1 MPMLMRLPAETVM
14 FLKDPKAVAL
24 LKQDHRAV
32 DKLFTQYEGARNAQE
47 KVDLVQQICQSLLLH
62 AHIEE
67 KVFYPALRGKVKQ
80 NLLDEAFVEHDT
92 LKDLISKIDGLG
104 PNDAHFD
111 AYVTV
116 LREYVRHHVHEEER
130 EIMPAAESSSLDLDE
145 IGERLELLKTRL
157 ESRLEEME
165 PERGDANHVALRQ
178 MDGRGIRH
186 H

>member
-1 MPMLMRLPAETVM
+1 M
-14 FLKDPKAVAL
+14 FLKDPKAIAL
-24 LKQDHRAV
+24 LKKDHRMV
-32 DKLFTQYEGARNAQE
+32 DKLFAQYEAARDAQE
-47 KVDLVQQICQSLLLH
+47 KVDVVQQICQALLVH

-80 NLLDEAFVEHDT
+80 KLLDEAFVEHDT
-92 LKDLISKIDGLG
+92 LKDLMSKIDGRG
-104 PNDAHFD
+104 PDDAHFD

-116 LREYVRHHVHEEER
+116 LREYVHHHVKEEER

-145 IGERLELLKTRL
+145 IGERLQLLKTRL
-157 ESRLEEME
+157 ESRIEEME
-165 PERGDANHVALRQ
+165 PQADPRHVEVLQ

>member
-1 MPMLMRLPAETVM
+1 M
-14 FLKDPKAVAL
+14 FLKDPKAISL
-24 LKQDHRAV
+24 LKKDHRTV
-32 DKLFTQYEGARNAQE
+32 DKLFAQYEAAKDNHE
-47 KVDLVQQICQSLLLH
+47 KVDLVQQICQSLMVH

-92 LKDLISKIDGLG
+92 LKDLISKIDGRG
-104 PNDAHFD
+104 PEDAHFD

-116 LREYVRHHVHEEER
+116 LREYVHHHVKEEER
-130 EIMPAAESSSLDLDE
+130 DIMPAAEASSLDMDE
-145 IGERLELLKTRL
+145 IGERLMLLKTRL
-157 ESRLEEME
+157 EERISEME
-165 PERGDANHVALRQ
+165 PEADLRHVAVLQ